1 MFWHTFIS
9 IEPGR
14 CADPLRVQ
22 RTLGTFSRVSPRVA
36 VEQPVMRKR
45 GSKRMTEKK
54 FGRLRMA
61 VAIGVGLALI
71 PAAMFAATTRS
82 PIDGLAGTVR
92 LQATPTATAK
102 AATPTPTVTATAT
115 VKAATAVATVAGAP
129 KSGSGGFLGQESGS
143 NTMTIVLLV
152 AAAASVAVAGRMVTR
167 RR

>member
-1 MFWHTFIS
+1 
-9 IEPGR
+9 
-14 CADPLRVQ
+14 
-22 RTLGTFSRVSPRVA
+22 
-36 VEQPVMRKR
+36 
-45 GSKRMTEKK
+45 MTEKK

-61 VAIGVGLALI
+61 VAIGIGLALI

-102 AATPTPTVTATAT
+102 AATPTATAT

-143 NTMTIVLLV
+143 NTMTIILLV